1 MNPYYRLAKSKEE
14 PKEIK
19 HRKRNEDDF
28 RDVDDMNTAI
38 YYFEDGMRKVK
49 PYYFEYKSFAK
60 GRWLGRPL
68 LEVFS
73 SEFRDRSIDYYV
85 SDSLSIVVV

>member
-1 MNPYYRLAKSKEE
+1 
-14 PKEIK
+14 
-19 HRKRNEDDF
+19 
-28 RDVDDMNTAI
+28 
-38 YYFEDGMRKVK
+38 MRKVK

-60 GRWLGRPL
+60 GRWFDRTI

-85 SDSLSIVVV
+85 SFFFSLLCSLFFFYSLSFYI